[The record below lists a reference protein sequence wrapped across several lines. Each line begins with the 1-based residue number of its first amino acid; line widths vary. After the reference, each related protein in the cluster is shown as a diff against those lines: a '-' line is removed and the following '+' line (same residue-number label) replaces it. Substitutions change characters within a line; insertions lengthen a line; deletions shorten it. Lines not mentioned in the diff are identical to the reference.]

1 MSVKLEGTGSVKGPA
16 QKGRPGRRDLREM
29 GVIGK
34 WWKGEKRSEK
44 EMEERKRKVIA
55 NGAEGKQCQE

>member
-1 MSVKLEGTGSVKGPA
+1 MEQFLSSRTQRKSQE
-16 QKGRPGRRDLREM
+16 PGRRDLREM

-34 WWKGEKRSEK
+34 WWKGEKRSVK
-44 EMEERKRKVIA
+44 EMEERKRKVIV

>member
-1 MSVKLEGTGSVKGPA
+1 MEQFLSSRTQRKSQE
-16 QKGRPGRRDLREM
+16 PGRRDLREM
-29 GVIGK
+29 GVTGK